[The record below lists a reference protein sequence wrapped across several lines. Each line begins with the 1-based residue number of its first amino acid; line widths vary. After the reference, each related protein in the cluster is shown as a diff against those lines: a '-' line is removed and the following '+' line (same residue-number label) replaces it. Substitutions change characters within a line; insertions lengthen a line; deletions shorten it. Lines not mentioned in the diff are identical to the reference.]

1 MPALITHYL
10 CGNKMLEYIEDGAA
24 KNLIQ
29 NHRNI
34 FNLGTQGPD
43 ILFYYGAWPWT
54 GSKGIPEI
62 GHRMHEEKTGEFM
75 CEAFKYAADAAE
87 APKSILAAYLCG
99 YVCHYVLDCHTHPYI
114 FYKTGFVREGESY
127 TPKYTC
133 YHRRFES
140 ALDVL
145 MLEREL
151 GSKPPEFNAPEQ
163 IRVSPQAGAV
173 IGEMYSSVFAAVYAG
188 SLEAKAV
195 SKAITDMAGIS
206 SALRDRTGI
215 KKFFMERAEKLLG
228 KAPMFSSM
236 ILPKK
241 MDGGRDYLNLLH
253 EAWSLPWSRT
263 SLRTDAFPEMFEA
276 AAREAAVLCTEI
288 LSYVYGGSD
297 IERLMGLVGSRSFLT
312 GIDCKLDAAFVSFD
326 CIYEKDKNGAAS
338 D

>member
-10 CGNKMLEYIEDGAA
+10 CGNKMLEYIEDEPA

-29 NHRNI
+29 NHRSI

-43 ILFYYGAWPWT
+43 ILFYYVAWPWIR
-54 GSKGIPEI
+54 SKGIPEI
-62 GHRMHEEKTGEFM
+62 GHKMHEEKTGEFM
-75 CEAFKYAADAAE
+75 REAFKYSGSAAE
-87 APKSILAAYLCG
+87 ASKGILAAYFCG
-99 YVCHYVLDCHTHPYI
+99 YVCHYALDCHTHPYI

-145 MLEREL
+145 MLGREL
-151 GSKPPEFNAPEQ
+151 GKKPPEFNAPEQ

-173 IGEMYSSVFAAVYAG
+173 IGEMYSSAFAAAYAG
-188 SLEAKAV
+188 SLDAEDI

-206 SALRDRTGI
+206 SVLRDRTGI
-215 KKFFMERAEKLLG
+215 KKFFVEKAEKLIG

-241 MDGGRDYLNLLH
+241 MDGTMDYLNLLH
-253 EAWSLPWSRT
+253 EVWGLPWSRT
-263 SLRTDAFPEMFEA
+263 SLRTASFPEMFGA
-276 AAREAAVLCTEI
+276 AAREAAVLCTNVLNYI
-288 LSYVYGGSD
+288 YGGSD
-297 IERLMGLVGSRSFLT
+297 IESLMGLIGSRSFLT
-312 GIDCKLDAAFVSFD
+312 GIDCNSDAAFVSFD